1 MLLFLSCMQ
10 SALHHRAL
18 VLLCNKSLFSPL
30 TTKWLDTT
38 SLLTWSHRHHQSF
51 QSWKMFCLQQIIKMK
66 ENYLL
71 FKNKVFEL
79 WYSEVCKSL
88 LCVAIKPAW
97 SWNYRLEN
105 EALMMRVWEL
115 SQEHYRDR
123 VARLCPKV
131 RIPVCLC
138 NKLDVSSQHNIDTLG
153 NNSVALV
160 ATFRMACT
168 LHLNNLCRFNKAG
181 AHLIKHGTCKV
192 IRIQACRSPINRI
205 LPLFKIVHCLLWF
218 WIPAETTYFSFL
230 NLVHIIYE

>member
-1 MLLFLSCMQ
+1 MGL
-10 SALHHRAL
+10 
-18 VLLCNKSLFSPL
+18 
-30 TTKWLDTT
+30 
-38 SLLTWSHRHHQSF
+38 
-51 QSWKMFCLQQIIKMK
+51 
-66 ENYLL
+66 
-71 FKNKVFEL
+71 L

-115 SQEHYRDR
+115 SQEHYRDS

-138 NKLDVSSQHNIDTLG
+138 NKLDVSSQHNIDTFG

-168 LHLNNLCRFNKAG
+168 LHLNKLCRFNKAG

-192 IRIQACRSPINRI
+192 IRIQACRTPINRI